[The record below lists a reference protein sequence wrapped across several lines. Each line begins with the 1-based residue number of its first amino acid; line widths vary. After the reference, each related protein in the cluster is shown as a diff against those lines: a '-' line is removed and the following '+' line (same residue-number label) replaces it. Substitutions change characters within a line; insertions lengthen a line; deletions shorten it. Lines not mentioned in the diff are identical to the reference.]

1 MKDILKDYPWSKV
14 LKRELHRLFRQRT
27 LLFIT
32 FIGPLLGFGLIL
44 WIFSANVPRNLPVA
58 IIDLDH
64 TTLSRQIS
72 RLTDA
77 TPIASVKRD
86 FISLEEAKT
95 AMENGK
101 VEAALIIPEGTERE
115 IYRGQHSN
123 LALYINNANVLKG
136 GLLNTGIRKVLGTL
150 SAGIKLQ
157 IQMKNGLTRDQAL
170 SRVAPVQLNQ
180 HLLFNPYTSY
190 SYYLTAGMMP
200 IMLIVFVLL
209 SSIYV
214 IGDELYHGTG
224 PSWIKQ
230 ANGNFL
236 WALFGKLLPYTITFT
251 CMAVL
256 MDFILFYYLGMPL
269 EGKFPIILLG
279 EILMI
284 LSYQALSIFLL
295 GLTSNL
301 RLSLSLGAVYTML
314 ALTFSGLTFPLAG
327 MSAFSQAFA
336 GIFPYTYW
344 LKILLGQSL
353 RGEPV
358 LNSIIPLG
366 ALILFIL
373 LGILFIPRLRYML
386 YNEKRWGKL

>member
-1 MKDILKDYPWSKV
+1 MNYILKDYPWSKV
-14 LKRELHRLFRQRT
+14 LKRELSRLFRQRT

-44 WIFSANVPRNLPVA
+44 WIFSANVPRNLPIA

-64 TTLSRQIS
+64 TALSRQIS
-72 RLTDA
+72 RFTDA
-77 TPIASVKRD
+77 TAIASVNRN

-101 VEAALIIPEGTERE
+101 VEAALVIPEGTERE
-115 IYRGQHSN
+115 IYRGQHTN

-136 GLLNTGIRKVLGTL
+136 GLLNTGVRKVLGTL

-157 IQMKNGLTRDQAL
+157 MQMKNGLTRDQAL
-170 SRVAPVQLNQ
+170 SRIAPVQLNQ

-209 SSIYV
+209 GSIYV
-214 IGDELYHGTG
+214 IGDELYRGTG
-224 PSWIKQ
+224 PAWIKQ

-236 WALFGKLLPYTITFT
+236 WALFGKLLPYTIIYT
-251 CMAVL
+251 CMAIL
-256 MDFILFYYLGMPL
+256 MDFILFNYLGMPL
-269 EGKFPIILLG
+269 EGKFPVILLG

-314 ALTFSGLTFPLAG
+314 ALTFSGLTFPLSG

-358 LNSIIPLG
+358 LNSILPLG
-366 ALILFIL
+366 AMLLFIV
-373 LGILFIPRLRYML
+373 LGLLFIPRLQYML
-386 YNEKRWGKL
+386 YNKNRVGKV